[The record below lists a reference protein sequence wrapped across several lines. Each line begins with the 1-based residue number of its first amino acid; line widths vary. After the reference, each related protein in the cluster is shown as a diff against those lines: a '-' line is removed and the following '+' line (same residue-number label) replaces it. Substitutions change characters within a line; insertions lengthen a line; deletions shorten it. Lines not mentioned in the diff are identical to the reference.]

1 MSLKLVG
8 MPVYRDRLLFPMLIR
23 HTLCMDLRLVGYF
36 LKVYE
41 EGSISAA
48 ARELHIGQPS
58 LSRQIRKLE
67 RDLGV
72 TLFTAGPKASA
83 TSAATAFVPIARD
96 LLSRAEQAEA
106 KMRATDHSEMLR
118 LTIAGPPTTVADVIA
133 PFIASSG
140 SEGLL
145 ANIREVLPNAVYREL
160 AEYRADLVV
169 GSSPPPS
176 HLEYVVVGY
185 SPIWAQLPEDKKNAK
200 LKEITLDEVA
210 KYPIAIVDDNH
221 NVRRIFDQ
229 AISGAGLSVDIAFET
244 QSTQASQALAAA
256 NRAVCIS
263 SDDPRFNLHPL
274 LIKQKGKQNPLSI
287 TLYCAWD
294 SNHFAA
300 DQIKDTALA
309 LHAFYDAQRA
319 N

>member
-1 MSLKLVG
+1 
-8 MPVYRDRLLFPMLIR
+8 
-23 HTLCMDLRLVGYF
+23 MDLRLLSYF
-36 LKVYE
+36 LMIFE
-41 EGSISAA
+41 SGSISAA
-48 ARELHIGQPS
+48 ARQLHITQPS

-72 TLFTAGPKASA
+72 VLFSHGAKATA
-83 TSAATAFVPIARD
+83 TAAAIAFVPIARD
-96 LLSRAEQAEA
+96 LISRAAQASATIKTMNHAEA
-106 KMRATDHSEMLR
+106 IR

-133 PFIASSG
+133 PYIAAAG
-140 SEGLL
+140 ADGLL

-160 AEYRADLVV
+160 AEFRADFVV
-169 GSSPPPS
+169 GSSPPPA
-176 HLEYVVVGY
+176 HLEYVVIGY
-185 SPIWAQLPEDKKNAK
+185 SPIWAQLPEDKKNVSK
-200 LKEITLDEVA
+200 KEISLAEVSS
-210 KYPIAIVDDNH
+210 YSIAIVDDNH

-229 AISGAGLSVDIAFET
+229 AISEAGLSVNIAFET

-274 LIKQKGKQNPLSI
+274 LIKIAGRKNPLSI

-294 SNHFAA
+294 PSHFAA
-300 DQIKDTALA
+300 EQIKATALA
-309 LHAFYDAQRA
+309 LHEFYKSR

>member
-1 MSLKLVG
+1 MWG
-8 MPVYRDRLLFPMLIR
+8 MPVHRYCLPFPMLIR
-23 HTLCMDLRLVGYF
+23 HTHCMDLRLVGYF
-36 LKVYE
+36 LSVFEK
-41 EGSISAA
+41 GSISAA

-72 TLFTAGPKASA
+72 TFFTSGAKASA
-83 TSAATAFVPIARD
+83 TSAATAFAPIARD
-96 LLSRAEQAEA
+96 LLARAEQAEA
-106 KMRATDHSEMLR
+106 KMRTTDHSEMLR

-145 ANIREVLPNAVYREL
+145 SNIREVLPNAVYREL

-185 SPIWAQLPEDKKNAK
+185 SPIWAQLPEDKKNINR
-200 LKEITLDEVA
+200 KEISLAEVA

-229 AISGAGLSVDIAFET
+229 AISEAGLSVDIAFET

-274 LIKQKGKQNPLSI
+274 LIKKPGRDNVLSI

-294 SNHFAA
+294 PGHFASE
-300 DQIKDTALA
+300 QLKSTANL
-309 LHAFYDAQRA
+309 LSNFYNTQRA

>member
-1 MSLKLVG
+1 
-8 MPVYRDRLLFPMLIR
+8 
-23 HTLCMDLRLVGYF
+23 
-36 LKVYE
+36 
-41 EGSISAA
+41 
-48 ARELHIGQPS
+48 
-58 LSRQIRKLE
+58 
-67 RDLGV
+67 
-72 TLFTAGPKASA
+72 
-83 TSAATAFVPIARD
+83 
-96 LLSRAEQAEA
+96 
-106 KMRATDHSEMLR
+106 
-118 LTIAGPPTTVADVIA
+118 
-133 PFIASSG
+133 
-140 SEGLL
+140 LL

-200 LKEITLDEVA
+200 RKEITLDEVA

-221 NVRRIFDQ
+221 NVRRIFNQ
-229 AISGAGLSVDIAFET
+229 AISEAGLSVDIAFET

-274 LIKQKGKQNPLSI
+274 LIRQKGKQNPLSI

-300 DQIKDTALA
+300 DEIKDTALA

>member
-1 MSLKLVG
+1 
-8 MPVYRDRLLFPMLIR
+8 MLIR
-23 HTLCMDLRLVGYF
+23 HTPCMDLRLVSYF
-36 LKVYE
+36 LTVFE

-48 ARELHIGQPS
+48 SRALHIGQPT

-72 TLFTAGPKASA
+72 TLFSSGAKASA
-83 TSAATAFVPIARD
+83 TSAAIAFVPIARD
-96 LLSRAEQAEA
+96 LLSRADQAEA
-106 KMRATDHSEMLR
+106 KMRSTDHSEMVR

-133 PFIASSG
+133 PFIASAG
-140 SEGLL
+140 SKGLL

-169 GSSPPPS
+169 GSSPPPA
-176 HLEYVVVGY
+176 HLEFVVVGY
-185 SPIWAQLPEDKKNAK
+185 SPIWAQLPEDAKNINR
-200 LKEITLDEVA
+200 KEISLAEVA

-274 LIKQKGKQNPLSI
+274 LIKLDGKQNPLSI

-294 SNHFAA
+294 PNHFAA
-300 DQIKDTALA
+300 EQIKTTALA
-309 LHAFYDAQRA
+309 LHAFYGAQRDS
-319 N
+319 

>member
-1 MSLKLVG
+1 
-8 MPVYRDRLLFPMLIR
+8 
-23 HTLCMDLRLVGYF
+23 MDLRLVGYF
-36 LKVYE
+36 LSVFEK
-41 EGSISAA
+41 GSISAA

-72 TLFTAGPKASA
+72 TLFTSGAKASA
-83 TSAATAFVPIARD
+83 TSAATAFAPIARD
-96 LLSRAEQAEA
+96 LLARAEQAEA
-106 KMRATDHSEMLR
+106 KMRTTDHSEMLR

-145 ANIREVLPNAVYREL
+145 SNIREVLPNAVYREL

-185 SPIWAQLPEDKKNAK
+185 SPIWAQLPEDKKNINR
-200 LKEITLDEVA
+200 KEISLAEVA

-229 AISGAGLSVDIAFET
+229 AISEAGLSIDIAFET

-274 LIKQKGKQNPLSI
+274 LIKKPGRDNVLSI

-294 SNHFAA
+294 PGHFASE
-300 DQIKDTALA
+300 QLKSTANL
-309 LHAFYDAQRA
+309 LSNFYNTQRA

>member
-1 MSLKLVG
+1 MSLKLRG
-8 MPVYRDRLLFPMLIR
+8 MPVYRYALPFAMLSR
-23 HTLCMDLRLVGYF
+23 HTLCMDLRLVEYF

-41 EGSISAA
+41 AGSISAA
-48 ARELHIGQPS
+48 ARELHIGQPT

-72 TLFTAGPKASA
+72 NLFSSGTRASA
-83 TSAATAFVPIARD
+83 TSAALAFVPIARD
-96 LLSRAEQAEA
+96 LLLRAEQAEA
-106 KMRATDHSEMLR
+106 KMRTSDHSDLVR
-118 LTIAGPPTTVADVIA
+118 LTIAGPTTTVADVIA

-140 SEGLL
+140 SELLL
-145 ANIREVLPNAVYREL
+145 ANIREVLPTFVYREL
-160 AEYRADLVV
+160 AQNTADLVV

-176 HLEYVVVGY
+176 HLEYIVIGY
-185 SPIWAQLPEDKKNAK
+185 PPIWAQLPEDKNN
-200 LKEITLDEVA
+200 LNRKEISLEEVA

-221 NVRRIFDQ
+221 NVRRIFDY
-229 AISGAGLSVDIAFET
+229 AISEAGLSVDIAFET

-274 LIKQKGKQNPLSI
+274 LIKRPGTNKILSI

-294 SNHFAA
+294 PSHFAA
-300 DQIKDTALA
+300 KQIKSTAQA
-309 LHAFYDAQRA
+309 LHSFFGVQRGI
-319 N
+319 

>member
-1 MSLKLVG
+1 MEL
-8 MPVYRDRLLFPMLIR
+8 RLLS
-23 HTLCMDLRLVGYF
+23 YF
-36 LKVYE
+36 LAIYE
-41 EGSISAA
+41 TGSISAA

-72 TLFTAGPKASA
+72 TLFTQGPKASA
-83 TSAATAFVPIARD
+83 TASALAFVPIARD

-106 KMRATDHSEMLR
+106 TIKSMDHNEALG

-133 PFIASSG
+133 PFIAASG
-140 SEGLL
+140 ANGLL
-145 ANIREVLPNAVYREL
+145 TNIREVLPNAVYREL
-160 AEYRADLVV
+160 VQYRADLVV

-176 HLEYVVVGY
+176 HLEYIIVGY
-185 SPIWAQLPEDKKNAK
+185 SPILAQLPEEHEL
-200 LKEITLDEVA
+200 LKRSEISLAEIAT
-210 KYPIAIVDDNH
+210 YPIAIVDDNH

-229 AISGAGLSVDIAFET
+229 AISEAGLALQIAFET
-244 QSTQASQALAAA
+244 QSSQASQALAAA

-274 LIKQKGKQNPLSI
+274 FITIPGRKNPLSI

-294 SNHFAA
+294 PGHFAA
-300 DQIKDTALA
+300 EQIKATALE
-309 LHAFYDAQRA
+309 LRAFYAAQRSS
-319 N
+319 

>member
-8 MPVYRDRLLFPMLIR
+8 MPVHRERLLFPMLIR
-23 HTLCMDLRLVGYF
+23 HTPCMDLRLVGYF

-67 RDLGV
+67 HDLGV
-72 TLFTAGPKASA
+72 TLFTAGAKASA

-140 SEGLL
+140 SKGLL

-176 HLEYVVVGY
+176 HLEFVVVGY

-200 LKEITLDEVA
+200 RKEITLDEVA

-221 NVRRIFDQ
+221 NVRRIFNQ
-229 AISGAGLSVDIAFET
+229 AISEAGLSVDIAFET

-263 SDDPRFNLHPL
+263 SDDPRFSLHPL

-300 DQIKDTALA
+300 DEIKETALA

>member
-1 MSLKLVG
+1 MG
-8 MPVYRDRLLFPMLIR
+8 MPVHRERLLFPMLIR
-23 HTLCMDLRLVGYF
+23 HTPCMDLRLVGYF

-67 RDLGV
+67 HDLGV
-72 TLFTAGPKASA
+72 TLFTAGAKASA

-140 SEGLL
+140 SKGLL

-200 LKEITLDEVA
+200 HKEITLDEVA

-221 NVRRIFDQ
+221 NVRRIFNQ
-229 AISGAGLSVDIAFET
+229 AISEAGLSVDIAFET

-263 SDDPRFNLHPL
+263 SDDPRFSLHPL

-294 SNHFAA
+294 SQHFAA
-300 DQIKDTALA
+300 DEIKETALA

>member
-1 MSLKLVG
+1 
-8 MPVYRDRLLFPMLIR
+8 
-23 HTLCMDLRLVGYF
+23 MDLRLLSYF
-36 LKVYE
+36 LAIFE
-41 EGSISAA
+41 SGSISAA
-48 ARELHIGQPS
+48 ARGLHITQPS

-72 TLFTAGPKASA
+72 VLFSHGAKATA
-83 TSAATAFVPIARD
+83 TAAAIAFVPIARD
-96 LLSRAEQAEA
+96 LISRAEQANATIKTMNHAEA
-106 KMRATDHSEMLR
+106 IR

-133 PFIASSG
+133 PYIAAAG
-140 SEGLL
+140 ADGLL

-160 AEYRADLVV
+160 AEFRADFVV
-169 GSSPPPS
+169 GSSPPPA
-176 HLEYVVVGY
+176 HLEYVVIGY
-185 SPIWAQLPEDKKNAK
+185 SPIWAQLPEDKKNVHK
-200 LKEITLDEVA
+200 NEISLAEVSS
-210 KYPIAIVDDNH
+210 YSIAIVDDNH

-229 AISGAGLSVDIAFET
+229 AISEAGLSVNIAFET

-274 LIKQKGKQNPLSI
+274 LIKISGRKNPLSL

-294 SNHFAA
+294 PNHFAA
-300 DQIKDTALA
+300 EQIKATALA
-309 LHAFYDAQRA
+309 LHEFYKSR

>member
-1 MSLKLVG
+1 MEL
-8 MPVYRDRLLFPMLIR
+8 RLLS
-23 HTLCMDLRLVGYF
+23 YF
-36 LKVYE
+36 LSIFE
-41 EGSISAA
+41 AGSISAA
-48 ARELHIGQPS
+48 ARELHITQPS

-72 TLFTAGPKASA
+72 VLFSQGAKASA
-83 TSAATAFVPIARD
+83 TAAAIAFVPIARD
-96 LLSRAEQAEA
+96 LLSRAEQASATIKTMDHAEA
-106 KMRATDHSEMLR
+106 IR

-133 PFIASSG
+133 PYIAFAG
-140 SEGLL
+140 ADGLL

-160 AEYRADLVV
+160 AEYRADFVI
-169 GSSPPPS
+169 GSSPPPA

-185 SPIWAQLPEDKKNAK
+185 SPIWAQLPEDKKNIRK
-200 LKEITLDEVA
+200 KEITLADVS

-229 AISGAGLSVDIAFET
+229 AISEAGLSVHIAFET

-263 SDDPRFNLHPL
+263 SDDPRFKLHPL
-274 LIKQKGKQNPLSI
+274 LIKTEGRKNPLSI

-294 SNHFAA
+294 PQHFAA
-300 DQIKDTALA
+300 EQIRATALA
-309 LHAFYDAQRA
+309 LHEFYSSRQ
-319 N
+319 

>member
-1 MSLKLVG
+1 
-8 MPVYRDRLLFPMLIR
+8 
-23 HTLCMDLRLVGYF
+23 MDLRLVGYF
-36 LKVYE
+36 IKVFE
-41 EGSISAA
+41 QGSISAA

-58 LSRQIRKLE
+58 LSRQIRRLE

-72 TLFTAGPKASA
+72 TLFTSGPKASA
-83 TSAATAFVPIARD
+83 TSAANAFAPIARD
-96 LLSRAEQAEA
+96 LLARAEQAEA
-106 KMRATDHSEMLR
+106 KMRTTDHSEMLR

-133 PFIASSG
+133 PFIASAG

-185 SPIWAQLPEDKKNAK
+185 SPIWAQLPEDKKNTK
-200 LKEITLDEVA
+200 RKEIRLEEVA
-210 KYPIAIVDDNH
+210 KYPIAIVDDNY

-229 AISGAGLSVDIAFET
+229 AISEAGLSVDIAFET

-274 LIKQKGKQNPLSI
+274 LIKRPGKSSALSI

-294 SNHFAA
+294 PNHFAIE
-300 DQIKDTALA
+300 QIKSTARA
-309 LHAFYDAQRA
+309 LSSFYNAQRE

>member
-1 MSLKLVG
+1 
-8 MPVYRDRLLFPMLIR
+8 
-23 HTLCMDLRLVGYF
+23 MDLRLVGYF
-36 LKVYE
+36 IKVFE
-41 EGSISAA
+41 KGSISAA

-72 TLFTAGPKASA
+72 TLFTSGSKASA
-83 TSAATAFVPIARD
+83 TSAAMAFVPIARD
-96 LLSRAEQAEA
+96 LLARAEQAEA
-106 KMRATDHSEMLR
+106 KMRTADHSEILR

-185 SPIWAQLPEDKKNAK
+185 SPIWAQLPEDKRNAK
-200 LKEITLDEVA
+200 RKEIKLDEVA

-229 AISGAGLSVDIAFET
+229 AISEAGLSVDIAFET

-274 LIKQKGKQNPLSI
+274 LIKQPGKSNALSI

-294 SNHFAA
+294 PNHFATE
-300 DQIKDTALA
+300 QIKNTAQSLRE
-309 LHAFYDAQRA
+309 FYDTQRG

>member
-1 MSLKLVG
+1 MIFES
-8 MPVYRDRLLFPMLIR
+8 
-23 HTLCMDLRLVGYF
+23 
-36 LKVYE
+36 
-41 EGSISAA
+41 GSISAA
-48 ARELHIGQPS
+48 ARQLHITQPS

-72 TLFTAGPKASA
+72 VLFSHGAKATATA
-83 TSAATAFVPIARD
+83 AATAFVPIARD
-96 LLSRAEQAEA
+96 LISRAEQASATIKTMNHAEA
-106 KMRATDHSEMLR
+106 IR

-133 PFIASSG
+133 PYIAAAG
-140 SEGLL
+140 ADGLL

-160 AEYRADLVV
+160 AEFRADFVV
-169 GSSPPPS
+169 GSSPPPA
-176 HLEYVVVGY
+176 HLEYVVIGY
-185 SPIWAQLPEDKKNAK
+185 SPIWAQLPEDKKNVHK
-200 LKEITLDEVA
+200 KEISLAEVSS
-210 KYPIAIVDDNH
+210 YSIAIVDDNH

-229 AISGAGLSVDIAFET
+229 AISEAGLSVNIAFET

-274 LIKQKGKQNPLSI
+274 LIKIAGRKNPLSI

-294 SNHFAA
+294 PNHFAA
-300 DQIKDTALA
+300 KQIKATALA
-309 LHAFYDAQRA
+309 LHEFYGSR

>member
-1 MSLKLVG
+1 
-8 MPVYRDRLLFPMLIR
+8 
-23 HTLCMDLRLVGYF
+23 MDLRLVSYF
-36 LKVYE
+36 LAVFE
-41 EGSISAA
+41 HGSISAA

-72 TLFTAGPKASA
+72 TLFSSGSKASA

-106 KMRATDHSEMLR
+106 KMRTTNHSEMLR

-140 SEGLL
+140 AKGSL

-185 SPIWAQLPEDKKNAK
+185 SPIWAQLPEDRKNAK
-200 LKEITLDEVA
+200 RKEIALEEVA

-229 AISGAGLSVDIAFET
+229 AISESGLSVDIAFET

-256 NRAVCIS
+256 NKAVCIS

-274 LIKQKGKQNPLSI
+274 LIKQKGKHNPLSI

-294 SNHFAA
+294 TNHFAS
-300 DQIKDTALA
+300 DYIQSTALA
-309 LHAFYDAQRA
+309 LHEFYEKQRA